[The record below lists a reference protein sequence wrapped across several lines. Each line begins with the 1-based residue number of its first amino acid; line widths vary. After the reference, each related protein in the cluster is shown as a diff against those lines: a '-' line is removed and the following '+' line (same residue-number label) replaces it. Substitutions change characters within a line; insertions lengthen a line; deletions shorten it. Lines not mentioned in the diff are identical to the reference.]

1 MQASSKFTT
10 SRNITTTRQPCGYPM
25 SPRAEAA
32 KSVELFV
39 ASQEA
44 PDTYTHE
51 PIGYAPIPTHPRD
64 AAHPRPFISLAF
76 GLSESAPL
84 IPHYSKHQ
92 LDRAVIEGPGRPE
105 LTSLWP
111 QQPKAFEQAPVATE
125 SGVTGKRKASYWE
138 VWIRDERVV
147 RRYAWSDGC
156 RFRPCSCGSQ

>member
-1 MQASSKFTT
+1 MSS
-10 SRNITTTRQPCGYPM
+10 
-25 SPRAEAA
+25 RAEAA

-105 LTSLWP
+105 LTSLPP

-125 SGVTGKRKASYWE
+125 SGVTGKYGYETRE
-138 VWIRDERVV
+138 
-147 RRYAWSDGC
+147 WSDVMPGQTDADSDPVPAVPSNSS
-156 RFRPCSCGSQ
+156 FGSQ